1 MAKRRLKRRQQK
13 RIKTLV
19 ILGVTLGIVF
29 LITRPTF
36 ISRVKLWFYHPDTSQ
51 VDMQESQSELSD
63 YAVFGIDV
71 SEYQEVVVWK
81 KLMHEEA
88 PDFVLVRASAGNDYR
103 DRYFTYNWRETGRSD
118 VIRGAYHYYRPDE
131 NSISQ
136 AENFIRQV
144 DLEVGDLPPILD
156 IEDYSSVQSL
166 SRMKT
171 GLLRWLHMVE
181 DHYGVKPIIY
191 TYYKFYES
199 HLKDD
204 ERFNDY
210 PLWLA
215 RYGHE
220 GNYIQPGKDWLFWQ
234 YSKKG
239 RVAGIHDD
247 VDLNVFF
254 DDKEKLMELSL

>member
-13 RIKTLV
+13 RIKTLL
-19 ILGVTLGIVF
+19 ILSVVVAIVF
-29 LITRPTF
+29 LITRPTV
-36 ISRVKLWFYHPDTSQ
+36 ISRVKLWFYHPDTRQ
-51 VDMQESQSELSD
+51 VDMQESQRELSD

-81 KLMHEEA
+81 KLMHDDA
-88 PDFVLVRASAGNDYR
+88 PDFVFIRASAGNDHR
-103 DRYFTYNWRETGRSD
+103 DRYFTYNWRETGRVD

-136 AENFIRQV
+136 AENYISQV
-144 DLEVGDLPPILD
+144 NLEAGDLPPVLD

-166 SRMKT
+166 SRLKI
-171 GLLRWLHMVE
+171 GLLRWLKAVE
-181 DHYGVKPIIY
+181 EHYGVKPIIY
-191 TYYKFYES
+191 TYYKFYDN
-199 HLKDD
+199 HLKGD
-204 ERFNDY
+204 ERFADY

-215 RYGHE
+215 RYGQN
-220 GNYIQPGKDWLFWQ
+220 GNFNSPGSDWLFWQ

-247 VDLNVFF
+247 VDLNVFCC
-254 DDKEKLMELSL
+254 DKERLLKMCL